1 MCMQKTDTL
10 EDALARTIRETDKRM
25 HGRESFIIA
34 VDGRCAAG
42 KTSFCTVLSER
53 LSGTLIH
60 MDGFFLRKEQ
70 RTEER
75 MQEPGGN
82 IDHERFREEVIC
94 PLKEGRAF
102 TYRPFDCHTQSF
114 KDAVRI
120 VPGKV
125 TIIEGAYACH
135 PLWWESCDLHIFLDV
150 DEEQQMQRIL
160 ARNGEKEAKCFQK
173 MWIPLEE
180 KYFSTYQ
187 IKPRCE
193 LGFKILF

>member
-60 MDGFFLRKEQ
+60 MDDSFLRKEQ

-82 IDHERFREEVIC
+82 INHERFREEVIC

-135 PLWWESCDLHIFLDV
+135 PLWWESCDLHIFWMLT
-150 DEEQQMQRIL
+150 
-160 ARNGEKEAKCFQK
+160 RNSKCREYLPEMERKRQNVFRK
-173 MWIPLEE
+173 CGFPSKRSTFPL
-180 KYFSTYQ
+180 
-187 IKPRCE
+187 IK
-193 LGFKILF
+193 